1 MGRHSIPDPDEARY
15 RSPDPDSGGPFE
27 DPRDSA
33 DSDSPDSG
41 PPTGGHRTAGEWTGS
56 HRVVDPGRR
65 GVSPAVIAALVAVVV
80 LVGGVILWRFI
91 GDALLNRSN
100 TAADRCLGGQ
110 ARVAVAADPAIAD
123 SISAFAKTFNDT
135 AGPVGDKCVDV
146 SVTAANSTAVV
157 DGLLDAW
164 PGNLGDKPAL
174 WIPGSAV
181 SPARL
186 QAAAGPGIVSSSH
199 SVATSPVLLAVRPDL
214 KSALTGQDWAT
225 LPGLQNDQAALDGL
239 GLPGWGTL
247 RLALPTEND
256 SDAAN
261 LVAEA
266 VASASAPS
274 GAPATEGIG
283 AVNALIAGQPKLD
296 GPSLDTAM
304 KALLDN
310 SDAAAAPAHAVAI
323 TEQQLFARAAA
334 LPDAKSA
341 LAGWSPSGPAP
352 VADFPAVLLSG
363 DWIAEEQASG
373 ASAFERFLLE
383 PDQLAQLAK
392 AGFRTAGNTPP
403 ANDVVKFAPLPATLS
418 IGDDAARV
426 SVAGTLAA
434 PSGAHS
440 TSIML
445 DRSLNLAPV
454 VGALNTRIAALA
466 QGSAVG
472 LTTFDG
478 SSSATAV
485 SVGPLSDQVDGQP
498 RAVALSV
505 ALGALPPG
513 GGGGVSFT
521 TLRNVYTDAQTNF
534 RPGQPNSVLVITS
547 GPHTDQSLGSVG
559 LQQLIRSA
567 ADPARPVAVNVINIG
582 DDPDRPTWEAVAQIS
597 GGTYQ
602 NVPASDSPE
611 LVTALNALLS

>member
-1 MGRHSIPDPDEARY
+1 MGRHSIPDPDDARY
-15 RSPDPDSGGPFE
+15 QSPDPDAGDRVDSTDSG
-27 DPRDSA
+27 A
-33 DSDSPDSG
+33 PDSG
-41 PPTGGHRTAGEWTGS
+41 PATGGQRTLGEWTGS

-80 LVGGVILWRFI
+80 LVGGVILWRFF
-91 GDALLNRSN
+91 GDALSSRSD

-110 ARVAVAADPAIAD
+110 ATVAVAADPAIAD
-123 SISAFAKTFNDT
+123 SVAAFAKTFNQT
-135 AGPVGDKCVDV
+135 AGPVGDKCVAV
-146 SVTAANSTAVV
+146 SVTAADSSAVV
-157 DGLLDAW
+157 DGLLGSW
-164 PGNLGDKPAL
+164 PGNLGDKPAV

-181 SPARL
+181 SLARL

-199 SVATSPVLLAVRPDL
+199 SVATSPVLLAMRPDL
-214 KSALTGQDWAT
+214 KSALDGQDWAT
-225 LPGLQNDQAALDGL
+225 LPGLQNDQAALEGL
-239 GLPGWGTL
+239 GLPGWGAL
-247 RLALPTEND
+247 RLALPTERD

-274 GAPATEGIG
+274 GAPATDGIG
-283 AVNALIAGQPKLD
+283 AVNALLAGQPKLSD
-296 GPSLDTAM
+296 KSLDTAM
-304 KALLDN
+304 KALLDS

-334 LPDAKSA
+334 LSDAKSA
-341 LAGWSPSGPAP
+341 LAGWLPSGPAP

-363 DWIAEEQASG
+363 DWIAQEQASG
-373 ASAFERFLLE
+373 ASEFERFLLQ

-392 AGFRTAGNTPP
+392 AGFRTEGHAPP
-403 ANDVVKFAPLPATLS
+403 ANDVVNFAPLPATLS

-426 SVAGTLAA
+426 SVAGTLAV

-454 VGALNTRIAALA
+454 VGALNTRIAALP

-478 SSSATAV
+478 SSSAVAV
-485 SVGPLSDQVDGQP
+485 AVGPLSDQVDGQP
-498 RAVALSV
+498 RAA
-505 ALGALPPG
+505 ALGAALGSLTPG

-521 TLRNVYTDAQTNF
+521 TLRNVYADAQANF
-534 RPGQPNSVLVITS
+534 RPGQQNSVLVITS
-547 GPHTDQSLGSVG
+547 GPHTDQSLGGEG
-559 LQQLIRSA
+559 LQELIRTS
-567 ADPARPVAVNVINIG
+567 ADPARPVAVNVINVG

-597 GGTYQ
+597 GGSYQ
-602 NVPASDSPE
+602 NVPASDSPA
-611 LVTALNALLS
+611 LVTALNTMLS

>member
-15 RSPDPDSGGPFE
+15 QAPDPDA
-27 DPRDSA
+27 DA
-33 DSDSPDSG
+33 DSP
-41 PPTGGHRTAGEWTGS
+41 GHRTAGEWTGS
-56 HRVVDPGRR
+56 HRVIDPGRR

-80 LVGGVILWRFI
+80 LVGGVILWRLF
-91 GDALLNRSN
+91 GDALSNRSDN
-100 TAADRCLGGQ
+100 AADRCLGGQ
-110 ARVAVAADPAIAD
+110 AKVAVAADPAIAD
-123 SISAFAKTFNDT
+123 SVAAFAKTFNDT
-135 AGPVGDKCVDV
+135 AGPVGDKCVAV
-146 SVTAANSTAVV
+146 TVTAADSSAVV
-157 DGLLDAW
+157 DGLLGSW
-164 PGNLGDKPAL
+164 PGNLGDKPSV

-181 SPARL
+181 SLARL

-214 KSALTGQDWAT
+214 KSALNGQDWAT
-225 LPGLQNDQAALDGL
+225 LPALQNDQASLDGL
-239 GLPGWGTL
+239 GLPGWGSL
-247 RLALPTEND
+247 RLALPTEHG

-304 KALLDN
+304 KALLEN
-310 SDAAAAPAHAVAI
+310 GSEGSAMATAPAHAVAI
-323 TEQQLFARAAA
+323 TEQQLFTRAAA
-334 LPDAKSA
+334 LSDATSA
-341 LAGWSPSGPAP
+341 LAGWLPSGPAP

-373 ASAFERFLLE
+373 ASEFERFLLE

-403 ANDVVKFAPLPATLS
+403 ANDVVNFAPLPATLS
-418 IGDDAARV
+418 IGDDTARV

-434 PSGAHS
+434 PSGAHT

-454 VGALNTRIAALA
+454 VGALNTRIAALTP
-466 QGSAVG
+466 GSAVG

-478 SSSATAV
+478 ASSTAAV

-498 RAVALSV
+498 RGAALSA
-505 ALGALPPG
+505 ALGALTPG

-521 TLRNVYTDAQTNF
+521 TLRNVYADAQANF
-534 RPGQPNSVLVITS
+534 RPGQQNSVLVITS
-547 GPHTDQSLGSVG
+547 GPHTDQSLGADG
-559 LQQLIRSA
+559 LQELIRSS
-567 ADPARPVAVNVINIG
+567 ADPARPVAVNVINVG
-582 DDPDRPTWEAVAQIS
+582 DDPDRPTWQAVAQIS

-602 NVPASDSPE
+602 NVTTSDSPE
-611 LVTALNALLS
+611 LVTALNAMLS